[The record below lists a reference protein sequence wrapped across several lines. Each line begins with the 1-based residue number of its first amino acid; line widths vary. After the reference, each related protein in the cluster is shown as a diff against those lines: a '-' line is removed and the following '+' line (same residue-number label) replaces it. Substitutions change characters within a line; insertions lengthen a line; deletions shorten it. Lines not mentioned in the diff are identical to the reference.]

1 MARAILTI
9 VLILLLNVLVGCR
22 GVDTG
27 ASQLL
32 PDRMRTAPVMQPPD
46 TGESDII
53 EQVAIN
59 RHAYRSGIESL
70 IAHYEKTGNEM
81 KLAWAKNELKGLDKV
96 RQYNYI
102 TETIV
107 PPESLRAGPFSADAE
122 LMYGD
127 AVRLE
132 KKAKTLGIFTNERR
146 LRSALDKYNELI
158 QKYPSCD
165 RIDDAAY
172 RAAKICEY
180 FKDYT
185 IALLYYRRT
194 YQWDPQTVYP
204 ARFKA
209 AYILD
214 TFQHRRAEALR
225 IYQQALRK
233 DNLSRTQKELAQQRV
248 AELTK
253 SDEKLK

>member
-27 ASQLL
+27 ESQLL
-32 PDRMRTAPVMQPPD
+32 PDRMKAAPVIQPPG
-46 TGESDII
+46 TSESDII

-59 RHAYRSGIESL
+59 RHQYRSGMESL

-81 KLAWAKNELKGLDKV
+81 KLVWAKDELKGLEKV

-107 PPESLRAGPFSADAE
+107 PPPDLRAGPFSADAE
-122 LMYGD
+122 LMYKD
-127 AVRLE
+127 ALRLE
-132 KKAKTLGIFTNERR
+132 KKAKTLGLFTNERR

-158 QKYPSCD
+158 HKHPSCD

-172 RAAKICEY
+172 RAGKICEY

-185 IALLYYRRT
+185 IALLYYQRT

-214 TFQHRRAEALR
+214 TIQHQRAEALR

-233 DNLSRTQKELAQQRV
+233 DNLSRAQKELVQQRV

-253 SDEKLK
+253 SDERLK